1 LRTDPVRGLPDPR
14 PHPLPQE
21 PTMSQSAAV
30 DTRRETAARA
40 PDVPEDTTMTSLTAQ
55 ESSRAD
61 AGLRRLEQVADEPA
75 VETLLGGFLARR
87 RGGRQARPD
96 QAVRQA
102 RHARPV
108 DMQRAQLSTGVTH
121 LR

>member
-1 LRTDPVRGLPDPR
+1 
-14 PHPLPQE
+14 
-21 PTMSQSAAV
+21 MSQSAAV

-40 PDVPEDTTMTSLTAQ
+40 PDVPEDTTMTILTAQ

-61 AGLRRLEQVADEPA
+61 AGLRRLEQVADEAA
-75 VETLLGGFLARR
+75 VETLLAGFLARR
-87 RGGRQARPD
+87 RAVRQARRE

-102 RHARPV
+102 RHEHELHV
-108 DMQRAQLSTGVTH
+108 QRALLGTGLTH